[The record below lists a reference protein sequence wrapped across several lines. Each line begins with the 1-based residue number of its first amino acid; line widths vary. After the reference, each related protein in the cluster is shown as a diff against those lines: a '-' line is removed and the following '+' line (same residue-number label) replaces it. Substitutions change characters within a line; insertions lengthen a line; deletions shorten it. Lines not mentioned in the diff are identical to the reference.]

1 MIRIGI
7 LGFAHGHINGIAGEW
22 SQHPEYGVRLICGWD
37 YDEIRR
43 KKSCAGLKIE
53 ETASADELVSR
64 ADIDAVVITS
74 ETAFHAELAVKA
86 ANAKKKIIL
95 YKPMALTLAQADS
108 IVDAVNL
115 NKVPFTVG
123 WQMRVD
129 PVNIKIKELI
139 DSGGLGKPYFFR
151 RRHCLGMHNNPDFKN
166 MWHVDA
172 KMNRDIFADDSAH
185 AADWLQSLFGVPE
198 TVSCEMATMHI
209 PEVKNDTGVAL
220 FKYSSGLIVEMMFS
234 SACSAAEITS
244 EGYFEKGALQHYCGD
259 GPGTRLPHGN
269 QPALKWFIEGDTDW
283 RISELTLP
291 AGQWER
297 IKAQAKPL
305 ADFLNGLRPPLC
317 TAEEARN
324 SLRMVLACYLSVRE
338 GGRVKIDDERV
349 YEI

>member
-1 MIRIGI
+1 MK
-7 LGFAHGHINGIAGEW
+7 
-22 SQHPEYGVRLICGWD
+22 HPEYGVKVICGWD
-37 YDEIRR
+37 HDEARR
-43 KKSCAGLKIE
+43 KKCCADMGIE
-53 ETASADELVSR
+53 AMESAEQLLAR
-64 ADIDAVVITS
+64 ADIDAVVISS
-74 ETAFHAELAVKA
+74 ETAYHAELAVKA

-95 YKPMALTLAQADS
+95 YKPLALTLAEADL

-139 DSGGLGKPYFFR
+139 ESGEFGKPYFFR

-166 MWHVDA
+166 TWHVNE

-185 AADWLQSLFGVPE
+185 AVDWLNSLFGVPE
-198 TVSCEMATMHI
+198 TVSCEMSTMHI

-234 SACSAAEITS
+234 SACAAAEITS

-259 GPGTRLPHGN
+259 GPGTRLPHEN
-269 QPALKWFIEGDTDW
+269 QPALKWFIEGDRDW
-283 RISELTLP
+283 RLSDIPLP
-291 AGQWER
+291 SDQGVR
-297 IKAQAKPL
+297 IRAQAKPL
-305 ADFLNGLRPPLC
+305 ADFLNGLRPALC
-317 TAEEARN
+317 GAEEARE

-338 GGRVKIDDERV
+338 GGRVRIDDERIC
-349 YEI
+349 EI